1 MPGRIFKNSVGK
13 SIFTFQPTESFF
25 AQNKL
30 LKHQQGDN
38 NMAGRRTRHHTAEE
52 VHRIVMD
59 VPDDSDISDFEG
71 EDGDDA
77 SEYV

>member
-1 MPGRIFKNSVGK
+1 
-13 SIFTFQPTESFF
+13 
-25 AQNKL
+25 
-30 LKHQQGDN
+30 
-38 NMAGRRTRHHTAEE
+38 MAGRRTRHHTAEE
-52 VHRIVMD
+52 VHRIVID